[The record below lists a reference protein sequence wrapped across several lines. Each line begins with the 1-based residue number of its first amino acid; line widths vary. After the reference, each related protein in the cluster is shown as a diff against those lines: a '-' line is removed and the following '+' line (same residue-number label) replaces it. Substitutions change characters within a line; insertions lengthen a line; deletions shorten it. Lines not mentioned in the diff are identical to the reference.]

1 LLWLI
6 FRMAALGADI
16 MVCTHPVVTTGRA
29 RLREVTSAG
38 GSAVRG
44 AAEIPFNM
52 ILAARP

>member
-1 LLWLI
+1 MLWLI

-16 MVCTHPVVTTGRA
+16 MGCTHPVVTTGRA

-44 AAEIPFNM
+44 AAEMPFNM